1 MERHTSAEPRAVA
14 SSPPDAGDGEWS
26 RRAGCVVIGRNEGER
41 LGRALRAAVPC
52 FAATFYVD
60 SNSSDGS
67 RELAAST
74 GATVVALETGPYTP
88 ARGRKVGLDELVKAR
103 PELEFVQF
111 IDGDCLL
118 EPDWVKIALEYLDE
132 HPKVGAVFG
141 RRREERVRESLYS
154 RLMDIDWE
162 HPPGSVT
169 NFGGDA
175 LVRTRPL
182 LEAGSWSS
190 DTINAEDI
198 DASLR
203 LRKLGYDIVRLAT
216 PMTLHDARMTRFG
229 EYFRRAVRAGY
240 GYLEVGLRYRH
251 GPGRFLLRR
260 AASALF
266 YAGVVPVA
274 VVVLAVSRSIF
285 VVVPLFLLLRVLVVT
300 TLAARRRGADLGT
313 AVTYAVFN
321 LICKAGS
328 LWGSLRFVLDRL
340 QSRGQPR
347 DELIVYRKR

>member
-1 MERHTSAEPRAVA
+1 
-14 SSPPDAGDGEWS
+14 
-26 RRAGCVVIGRNEGER
+26 
-41 LGRALRAAVPC
+41 
-52 FAATFYVD
+52 
-60 SNSSDGS
+60 
-67 RELAAST
+67 
-74 GATVVALETGPYTP
+74 
-88 ARGRKVGLDELVKAR
+88 
-103 PELEFVQF
+103 
-111 IDGDCLL
+111 
-118 EPDWVKIALEYLDE
+118 
-132 HPKVGAVFG
+132 VFG

-175 LVRTRPL
+175 LIRTRPL
-182 LEAGSWSS
+182 VEAGSWSS

-203 LRKLGYDIVRLAT
+203 LRKLGFDIVRLAT
-216 PMTLHDARMTRFG
+216 PMTLHDARMTHFG

-240 GYLEVGLRYRH
+240 GYAEVGMRYRK

-260 AASALF
+260 AVSALF
-266 YAGVVPVA
+266 YAGVLPVA
-274 VVVLAVSRSIF
+274 VVVLAVTRSIF
-285 VVVPLFLLLRVLVVT
+285 VVVPLVLLLRVLVVT
-300 TLAARRRGADLGT
+300 TLAARRRGADFGT
-313 AVTYAVFN
+313 AATYALFN

>member
-1 MERHTSAEPRAVA
+1 M
-14 SSPPDAGDGEWS
+14 
-26 RRAGCVVIGRNEGER
+26 
-41 LGRALRAAVPC
+41 PC
-52 FAATFYVD
+52 FAVTFYVD

-74 GATVVALETGPYTP
+74 GATVIPLETGPYTP
-88 ARGRKVGLDELVKAR
+88 ARGRRVGLEELVKAR
-103 PELEFVQF
+103 PDLEFVQF

-118 EPDWVKIALEYLDE
+118 EPDWVETALKYLDE

-141 RRREERVRESLYS
+141 RRREERMRESLYS

-203 LRKLGYDIVRLAT
+203 LRQLGFDIVRLAR

-240 GYLEVGLRYRH
+240 GYVEVGMRYRK
-251 GPGRFLLRR
+251 GQGRFLLRR
-260 AASALF
+260 AASSLF
-266 YAGVVPVA
+266 YAGVLPVA
-274 VVVLAVSRSIF
+274 IVGLGAMGSVLVVI
-285 VVVPLFLLLRVLVVT
+285 PLFLLVRVLVVT
-300 TLAARRRGADLGT
+300 TLAAKRRGADLGT
-313 AVTYAVFN
+313 AMTYALFN
-321 LICKAGS
+321 LICKGGS
-328 LWGSLRFVLDRL
+328 LWGALRYVLDRL
-340 QSRGQPR
+340 QARGQPR